1 MRNALRPIPLVIAA
15 FLASS
20 CGLVEPDGQPD
31 ELERQRE
38 QWRSQD
44 IQHYSMEFRA
54 SCFCGAEFTDLVIVD
69 VVDDSIQSVS
79 VKETGLPV
87 QFMPADAWLTVEE
100 LFDAVERALEN
111 DAHEIEVTYDADLGY
126 PDFIFID
133 HEEMAID
140 DEVGYR
146 VLALS
151 VVQ

>member
-1 MRNALRPIPLVIAA
+1 
-15 FLASS
+15 
-20 CGLVEPDGQPD
+20 
-31 ELERQRE
+31 
-38 QWRSQD
+38 
-44 IQHYSMEFRA
+44 
-54 SCFCGAEFTDLVIVD
+54 
-69 VVDDSIQSVS
+69 
-79 VKETGLPV
+79 
-87 QFMPADAWLTVEE
+87 MPADAWLTVEE
-100 LFDAVERALEN
+100 LFDAVERALEH